1 MIDRDDNVS
10 VTGRF
15 VNEEHDLAAIT
26 MSHKGSDWQ
35 ELYFFNL
42 KSGQP
47 MVNSLKYL
55 RTGSHVIWDE
65 KNVYYDRYDPSDEGR
80 ELLDKAKG
88 QKLYYHKFGTEQS
101 EDKLLFVNPDTT
113 GTNSFNFK
121 KIKDKLFFYNSYKYN
136 GQLYKALSVAK
147 VDSTRLDLENFLIY
161 PNDRK
166 IDITIEQV
174 FVDKVILSTNWNA
187 PNGRVLVVDLNNPNK
202 PVELIPEYDVILRQ
216 VNRLGKGKIACIY
229 RNENRDLALIFD
241 LEGKLL
247 KKIDFPEGKKVNNF
261 YENSE
266 SADYTDFQVSSF
278 YHPDLWYQL
287 SLSNLTFKPTV
298 EISVPYD
305 PESLETRYVK
315 YTSKDGTQ
323 IPMYITCMKDTK
335 LNGKNPTLLYGY
347 GGYGTT
353 VEPSYDDSMA
363 LWLIHGGIL
372 AVPNV
377 RGGGA
382 VGSDWGLEGR
392 RLKKQN
398 TIDDFIAAAEYLIKE
413 NYTGSN
419 HLGATGGSHGAL
431 LVGSVVIQKPELFKA
446 VVAEAGPYD
455 MLRFGMFTVGDV
467 STNINEFGTVT
478 DQNDYINLRSYS
490 PLHNIKEGVK
500 YPNVLLITGDHDD
513 RVPPFHSYKF
523 LATLQQKA
531 SSESLYLL
539 YVIAGAGHSG
549 GLTNNDRVDKILYE
563 YAFLYD
569 QLF

>member
-1 MIDRDDNVS
+1 
-10 VTGRF
+10 
-15 VNEEHDLAAIT
+15 
-26 MSHKGSDWQ
+26 
-35 ELYFFNL
+35 
-42 KSGQP
+42 
-47 MVNSLKYL
+47 
-55 RTGSHVIWDE
+55 
-65 KNVYYDRYDPSDEGR
+65 
-80 ELLDKAKG
+80 
-88 QKLYYHKFGTEQS
+88 
-101 EDKLLFVNPDTT
+101 
-113 GTNSFNFK
+113 
-121 KIKDKLFFYNSYKYN
+121 
-136 GQLYKALSVAK
+136 
-147 VDSTRLDLENFLIY
+147 
-161 PNDRK
+161 
-166 IDITIEQV
+166 
-174 FVDKVILSTNWNA
+174 
-187 PNGRVLVVDLNNPNK
+187 
-202 PVELIPEYDVILRQ
+202 
-216 VNRLGKGKIACIY
+216 
-229 RNENRDLALIFD
+229 
-241 LEGKLL
+241 
-247 KKIDFPEGKKVNNF
+247 
-261 YENSE
+261 
-266 SADYTDFQVSSF
+266 
-278 YHPDLWYQL
+278 L

-413 NYTGSN
+413 NYTSSN
-419 HLGATGGSHGAL
+419 NLGATGGSHGAL
-431 LVGSVVIQKPELFKA
+431 LVGSAVIQKPELFKA